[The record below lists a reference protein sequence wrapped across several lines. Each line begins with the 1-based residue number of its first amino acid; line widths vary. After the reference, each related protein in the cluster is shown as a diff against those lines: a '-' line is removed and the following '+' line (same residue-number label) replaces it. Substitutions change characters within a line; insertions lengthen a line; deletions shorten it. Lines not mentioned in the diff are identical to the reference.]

1 MIVLEIEKN
10 YKAGIPKLGVAE
22 SYTNNKR
29 LFGMFIILTVK
40 GRGNF

>member
-1 MIVLEIEKN
+1 MIVLKIEKN
-10 YKAGIPKLGVAE
+10 YKASVPKLGVAE

-29 LFGMFIILTVK
+29 LFEMFIILTVI